1 MNSIFVDLQI
11 PIKAR
16 CTYQLSH
23 SCHSLGNLIP
33 IRSFIR
39 NIHFVVRFSCKIDLR
54 IHIIIVTLSPA
65 NHRGR
70 NAQIACNGR
79 PTMPREVI
87 GQMSFYTAQF
97 GNGFQLLVASRITR
111 HREYFVVFCHAFL
124 LLYDTSGYI

>member
-79 PTMPREVI
+79 PTMPREVV
-87 GQMSFYTAQF
+87 AQ
-97 GNGFQLLVASRITR
+97 GAAHPCEDGKGFHVPAEVRMVY
-111 HREYFVVFCHAFL
+111 HREQRRAVVVMVFL
-124 LLYDTSGYI
+124 Y